1 MKRHY
6 FSPGLFLWGIPLVFL
21 MVLTIRTEDTW
32 ALYSSQAVSSKNSL
46 HGGSIEL
53 SVTPDSGNSSEDA
66 TFTLGSSFVYGM
78 VVDNEGRN
86 ALRYH
91 IRPVSPDG
99 DLCGA
104 LMLSARLDDAILYEG
119 PLLDFSYAATAL
131 EKGDD
136 ARWQFSLTLPNDV
149 SFDNGAT
156 CELSLRFEAWQSY
169 AFSLGMGWYDEVEM
183 PLPQMSFDPS
193 ENREEQLEAVQEGVE
208 PLLPLV
214 ENEESEENSVQGEST
229 VPPESQP
236 SSEISDLGLEEE
248 AEKEPT
254 LEESVE

>member
-1 MKRHY
+1 
-6 FSPGLFLWGIPLVFL
+6 
-21 MVLTIRTEDTW
+21 MVLSIRTEDTW

-78 VVDNEGRN
+78 VVENEGRN

-104 LMLSARLDDAILYEG
+104 LMLSARLDDTILYEG

-131 EKGDD
+131 EKGDE
-136 ARWQFSLTLPNDV
+136 ARWKFSLTLPNDV

-156 CELSLRFEAWQSY
+156 CEPSLRFEAWQSY

-193 ENREEQLEAVQEGVE
+193 ENSEEQLEAVQEGVK
-208 PLLPLV
+208 PLLPFV
-214 ENEESEENSVQGEST
+214 ENEELVKELIQTESAT
-229 VPPESQP
+229 PPESILGD
-236 SSEISDLGLEEE
+236 EISDPSSNLETE
-248 AEKEPT
+248 AEEGPE
-254 LEESVE
+254 LEESGE